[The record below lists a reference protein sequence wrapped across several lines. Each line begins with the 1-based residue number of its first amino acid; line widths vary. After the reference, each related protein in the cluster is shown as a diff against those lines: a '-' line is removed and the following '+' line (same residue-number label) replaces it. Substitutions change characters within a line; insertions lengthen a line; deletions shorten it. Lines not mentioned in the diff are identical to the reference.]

1 MPVKIT
7 AVKITA
13 AAQTYLLARGATATL
28 YYATRNGC
36 CGGTVQLA
44 DASVG
49 APDDPEHYQVMD
61 HEGVQVYLEPRLAT
75 ALSQQSNPVTLD
87 LEGFWR
93 WRRLFVHDV
102 ALVLE
107 K

>member
-1 MPVKIT
+1 MPL
-7 AVKITA
+7 KITA
-13 AAQTYLLARGATATL
+13 AAQTYLLARGAAVTL

-49 APDDPEHYQVMD
+49 APDDPEHYQLID
-61 HEGVQVYLEPRLAT
+61 HEGVQVYLEPHLAI
-75 ALSQQSNPVTLD
+75 ALRQQSSPVTLD

-93 WRRLFVHDV
+93 WQQLFVDGA

-107 K
+107 T

>member
-1 MPVKIT
+1 M
-7 AVKITA
+7 
-13 AAQTYLLARGATATL
+13 TL
-28 YYATRNGC
+28 YYTTRNGC

-44 DASVG
+44 DASGG
-49 APDDPEHYQVMD
+49 APSDPEHYQLID

-75 ALSQQSNPVTLD
+75 ALTQQSTTITLD

-93 WRRLFVHDV
+93 WQQLFVDGA